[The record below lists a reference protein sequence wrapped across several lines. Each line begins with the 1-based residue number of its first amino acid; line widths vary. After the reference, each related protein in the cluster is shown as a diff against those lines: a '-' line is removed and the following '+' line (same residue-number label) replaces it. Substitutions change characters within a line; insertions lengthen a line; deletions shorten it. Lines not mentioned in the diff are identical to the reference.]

1 MDRHGHVGINLLVF
15 TPVAC
20 YLLIENQPL
29 LIAMGFIGLMAIEPV
44 VDLDTYLPG
53 MSHGGTSHSLFAVG
67 LVGALSAAA
76 VYVFTGYA
84 ITSLTEAAFG
94 QSMLLGGAAQESPLN
109 PMYNARH
116 AFFIGA
122 GAVCSHLLGD
132 LLSESGIRPLMPL
145 LSRNVS
151 YPVIQLTGW
160 GQYILFFAGVVSL
173 TAGMLVFW

>member
-29 LIAMGFIGLMAIEPV
+29 LIVMGFIGLMAIEPM
-44 VDLDTYLPG
+44 VDIDQYLPG

-67 LVGALSAAA
+67 IVGLLSAVC
-76 VYVFTGYA
+76 VYVFTGFA
-84 ITSLTEAAFG
+84 VTSITQAAFG
-94 QSMLLGGAAQESPLN
+94 QPLLLGGAVEDSPLN

-132 LLSESGIRPLMPL
+132 FLSESGIRPLMPF
-145 LSRNVS
+145 LSQKVS
-151 YPVIQLTGW
+151 YPVIRLTGW
-160 GQYILFFAGVVSL
+160 GQYLLVFAGVVSL
-173 TAGMLVFW
+173 AAGMLVFS